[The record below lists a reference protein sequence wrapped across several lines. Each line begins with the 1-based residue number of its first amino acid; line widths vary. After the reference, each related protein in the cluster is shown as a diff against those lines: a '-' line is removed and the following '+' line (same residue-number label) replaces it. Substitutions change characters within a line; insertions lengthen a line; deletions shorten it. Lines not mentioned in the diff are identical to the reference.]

1 MNKDVA
7 LNGIIPPI
15 VTPVDEHEN
24 VDTRGLKEVIQYVL
38 DGGVHGVLANA
49 SNGEFYAFD
58 FENQK
63 KTVETTIEQV
73 NKKVPVYAGASAIT
87 TKESLKLAEMAEKAG
102 ADALTVLTPMFIT
115 PTEEE
120 LYNHFAA
127 IAKSCS
133 LPVLLYNNPGKT
145 NNNITPGLLKRLAE
159 IDNIVG
165 IKNTSMDFS
174 QTLKYIEV
182 TSRREDFGVFGGI
195 DYYIYATLC
204 HGGAGSVAGTANVA
218 PRLVVD
224 IYENYVRGDHL
235 GALNAQ
241 KALMP
246 LRDAYGMGTFPVMMK
261 VMLNILGVNAG
272 KPVRPVSYVSDETV
286 ERAKAVLIQ
295 MGILD

>member
-1 MNKDVA
+1 MNSNIA
-7 LNGIIPPI
+7 LNGVIPPI
-15 VTPVDEHEN
+15 VTPVDKHEN

-87 TKESLKLAEMAEKAG
+87 TKESIKLAEMVEKAG

-120 LYNHFAA
+120 VYNHFAA

-133 LPVLLYNNPGKT
+133 LPVLLCNNPGET
-145 NNNITPGLLKRLAE
+145 NNSITPGLLKRLSE
-159 IDNIVG
+159 LDNIVG
-165 IKNTSMDFS
+165 IKDTSMDFS

-182 TSRREDFGVFGGI
+182 TSHREDFGVFGGI

-204 HGGAGSVAGTANVA
+204 HGGAGSIAGTANVA

-246 LRDAYGMGTFPVMMK
+246 LRDAYGMGAFPVMVKM
-261 VMLNILGVNAG
+261 MLNILGVNAG

-286 ERAKAVLIQ
+286 ESAKAVLLQ

>member
-182 TSRREDFGVFGGI
+182 TSRREDFRRI
-195 DYYIYATLC
+195 RRNRLLHLC
-204 HGGAGSVAGTANVA
+204 HPLPRRSGKRCRNCQCSA
-218 PRLVVD
+218 PSGCR
-224 IYENYVRGDHL
+224 HL
-235 GALNAQ
+235 
-241 KALMP
+241 
-246 LRDAYGMGTFPVMMK
+246 
-261 VMLNILGVNAG
+261 
-272 KPVRPVSYVSDETV
+272 
-286 ERAKAVLIQ
+286 
-295 MGILD
+295 